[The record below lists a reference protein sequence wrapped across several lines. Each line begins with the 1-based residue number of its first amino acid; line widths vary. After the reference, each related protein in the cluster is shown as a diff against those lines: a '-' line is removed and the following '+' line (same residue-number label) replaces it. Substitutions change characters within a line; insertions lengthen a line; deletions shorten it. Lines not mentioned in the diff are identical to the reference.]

1 MKRYLITGGSGFVGQ
16 RLIGLLSSFQCNIRL
31 ISRKKNPE
39 FETVVC
45 NLGIDKIP
53 LSALESIDTVFHLAG
68 VAHDLNNSARFEDNY
83 YSVNVNATI
92 DLAQAAVDNGVKFFV
107 FVSSSKAGG
116 SPIPGKCANEMDQT
130 EPEGIYGKTK
140 REAELRLLEIG
151 KKSDMHVSI
160 VRPVLIYGPNMKG
173 NLRLMLSSI
182 KKGLFPPL
190 PETGNRR
197 SMIHVD
203 DVVEAIILIKEDYRA
218 NGEIFIATDGEQ
230 YSSRDIYKSMC
241 NIIGKP
247 IPNWSVPK
255 NLFYM
260 FALLSPRIRYKVDKL
275 LGDQCYS
282 SQKLRS
288 LGFVAKR
295 RLKEMNETSF

>member
-1 MKRYLITGGSGFVGQ
+1 M
-16 RLIGLLSSFQCNIRL
+16 
-31 ISRKKNPE
+31 
-39 FETVVC
+39 
-45 NLGIDKIP
+45 
-53 LSALESIDTVFHLAG
+53 
-68 VAHDLNNSARFEDNY
+68 
-83 YSVNVNATI
+83 
-92 DLAQAAVDNGVKFFV
+92 AQKAVDNGVKFFV

-116 SPIPGKCANEMDQT
+116 NPIPGKCANEMDQT

-151 KKSDMHVSI
+151 RKSGMHVSI
-160 VRPVLIYGPNMKG
+160 VRPALIYGPNMKG

-203 DVVEAIILIKEDYRA
+203 DLVEAIILIAEDYRA

-241 NIIGKP
+241 NII
-247 IPNWSVPK
+247 
-255 NLFYM
+255 
-260 FALLSPRIRYKVDKL
+260 
-275 LGDQCYS
+275 
-282 SQKLRS
+282 
-288 LGFVAKR
+288 
-295 RLKEMNETSF
+295 

>member
-1 MKRYLITGGSGFVGQ
+1 VNKYLITGGTGFLGR
-16 RLIGLLSSFQCNIRL
+16 RLVKLLSTFQCNIVL
-31 ISRKKNPE
+31 ISRKMNPE

-45 NLGIDKIP
+45 NLGVDKIP
-53 LSALESIDTVFHLAG
+53 SSALESIDTVFHLAG
-68 VAHDLNNSARFEDNY
+68 VTHDLDNTSSIEENY
-83 YSVNVNATI
+83 YAVNVNATI
-92 DLAQAAVDNGVKFFV
+92 DLAQAAADSGVKFFV

-116 SPIPGKCANEMDQT
+116 GSLSGKCANEIDQT

-140 REAELRLLEIG
+140 REAELKLLEIG
-151 KKSDMHVSI
+151 RKSDMHVSI
-160 VRPVLIYGPNMKG
+160 IRPALIYGPDMKG
-173 NLRLMLSSI
+173 NLSLMLLSI

-203 DVVEAIILIKEDYRA
+203 DVVEAILLIAEDYRA
-218 NGEIFIATDGEQ
+218 KGEIFIATDGEH

-241 NIIGKP
+241 KILGKP

-260 FALLSPRIRYKVDKL
+260 LAKINPQIKYKVDKL

-282 SQKLRS
+282 SKKLKS

>member
-1 MKRYLITGGSGFVGQ
+1 MKRYLITGGTGFVGQ

-45 NLGIDKIP
+45 NLGFDKIP

-83 YSVNVNATI
+83 YSVYVNATI

-107 FVSSSKAGG
+107 FVSSTKAGG

-151 KKSDMHVSI
+151 RKSDMHVSI
-160 VRPVLIYGPNMKG
+160 VRP
-173 NLRLMLSSI
+173 
-182 KKGLFPPL
+182 
-190 PETGNRR
+190 
-197 SMIHVD
+197 
-203 DVVEAIILIKEDYRA
+203 A
-218 NGEIFIATDGEQ
+218 
-230 YSSRDIYKSMC
+230 
-241 NIIGKP
+241 
-247 IPNWSVPK
+247 
-255 NLFYM
+255 
-260 FALLSPRIRYKVDKL
+260 
-275 LGDQCYS
+275 
-282 SQKLRS
+282 
-288 LGFVAKR
+288 
-295 RLKEMNETSF
+295 